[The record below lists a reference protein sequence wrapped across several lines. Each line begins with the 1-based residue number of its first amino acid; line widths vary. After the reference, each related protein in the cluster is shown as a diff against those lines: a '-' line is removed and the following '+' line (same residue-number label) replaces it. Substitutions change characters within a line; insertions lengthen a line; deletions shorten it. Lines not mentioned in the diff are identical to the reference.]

1 MSRSTQNFVARSLRI
16 AGIITAAAVAA
27 PAIALAKTGDG
38 ERALLNHIDNPAAA
52 VTAIAPRPGAR
63 YTFTQQSVD
72 GERALAVHIPVTA
85 FTPGGFAQG
94 GAQAYTRWPITGSRA
109 LLGKE

>member
-52 VTAIAPRPGAR
+52 VALRHPRQSRLQPLAHPR
-63 YTFTQQSVD
+63 Y
-72 GERALAVHIPVTA
+72 
-85 FTPGGFAQG
+85 
-94 GAQAYTRWPITGSRA
+94 
-109 LLGKE
+109 